1 MLVAFLSEHPRPNP
15 GRGGVGGLLGQSPDA
30 LSALCPAGTVH
41 VFRGAMT
48 KSRRAPGRPT
58 TPLPRGPHTA
68 ALRLRPT
75 SMPSVQVSPAA
86 QRA

>member
-1 MLVAFLSEHPRPNP
+1 MLVPFLSEQPRPNP
-15 GRGGVGGLLGQSPDA
+15 GGGGVGGLLGQSPDA
-30 LSALCPAGTVH
+30 PSALCPAGTAH

-48 KSRRAPGRPT
+48 KSRRAPSWPT
-58 TPLPRGPHTA
+58 TPPPRGPHTA

-75 SMPSVQVSPAA
+75 STPSVQASPAA